1 MLLFLMV
8 IVNILPQMFSYR
20 LANVVNKSYKLRFFH
35 RNACTIEYRY
45 SDVSSNKNKV
55 IYENK
60 RKYTNDEEKLS
71 NVVSGIIG
79 NESGSCLFSTISNK
93 TVVLKS
99 SSPNYPISFVL
110 NYNLDFDGKPFFR
123 LKIDND
129 LSFFQYSLMS
139 KSPSSSIN
147 IYSMDSNKPSIENLI
162 VFGKTV
168 ESKDI
173 INNDRFEWII
183 ENNRAEDLY
192 LNDGVYDYRYFKMEK
207 VDQIELVRSDGTNS
221 INPENSLLSFIKPE
235 NYLDSFNVYS
245 DDVIEFIQDKYKDN
259 IIKDLKLS
267 HKIEEINFINIKN
280 VDSYGINLFVSYNL
294 DMNQMYLNKDIK
306 INFSKRIKNFKELY
320 EELIS
325 LKSNN
330 LV

>member
-1 MLLFLMV
+1 M
-8 IVNILPQMFSYR
+8 NQ
-20 LANVVNKSYKLRFFH
+20 
-35 RNACTIEYRY
+35 
-45 SDVSSNKNKV
+45 
-55 IYENK
+55 
-60 RKYTNDEEKLS
+60 
-71 NVVSGIIG
+71 
-79 NESGSCLFSTISNK
+79 
-93 TVVLKS
+93 
-99 SSPNYPISFVL
+99 
-110 NYNLDFDGKPFFR
+110 
-123 LKIDND
+123 
-129 LSFFQYSLMS
+129 
-139 KSPSSSIN
+139 
-147 IYSMDSNKPSIENLI
+147 NKPSIENLI
-162 VFGKTV
+162 IFGKTV

-173 INNDRFEWII
+173 INNDRFDWII

-192 LNDGVYDYRYFKMEK
+192 LSDGVYDYRYFKMEK

-221 INPENSLLSFIKPE
+221 INPENSLFSFIKPE

-245 DDVIEFIQDKYKDN
+245 DDIIEFIQDKYKDN

-280 VDSYGINLFVSYNL
+280 VDSYGINLFVSYNV